1 MADSLKTTD
10 RVEDTSGS
18 ICYSKIVSG
27 LDEMVFR
34 CYSKHNQ
41 KSIVTESQK

>member
-1 MADSLKTTD
+1 MADTLQTTD

-18 ICYSKIVSG
+18 MCYSKIVGG

-41 KSIVTESQK
+41 KSTVTES